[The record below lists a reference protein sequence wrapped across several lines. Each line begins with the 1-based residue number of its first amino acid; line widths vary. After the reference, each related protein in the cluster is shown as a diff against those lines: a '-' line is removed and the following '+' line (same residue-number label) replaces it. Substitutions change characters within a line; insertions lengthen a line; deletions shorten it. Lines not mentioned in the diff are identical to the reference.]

1 MITSSFKK
9 IYICSFVVLR
19 PRGSPAHPVEEATNI
34 EVSEELFKE
43 LKEVVPKDVRETHE
57 VAQTA
62 ETDEKKRKRSK
73 RKISHEN
80 VLEEQYKALI
90 LKQENLTLKKRKLEL
105 EVFLLEQRACLIP
118 TQVSIN
124 LSP

>member
-1 MITSSFKK
+1 M
-9 IYICSFVVLR
+9 
-19 PRGSPAHPVEEATNI
+19 
-34 EVSEELFKE
+34 
-43 LKEVVPKDVRETHE
+43 VPKDVQETHE

-73 RKISHEN
+73 RKISHDY
-80 VLEEQYKALI
+80 VLQAKYKASI

>member
-1 MITSSFKK
+1 M
-9 IYICSFVVLR
+9 
-19 PRGSPAHPVEEATNI
+19 
-34 EVSEELFKE
+34 
-43 LKEVVPKDVRETHE
+43 VVPKDVRETHE

-105 EVFLLEQRACLIP
+105 EVFLLEQRACLIH

-124 LSP
+124 SSP

>member
-1 MITSSFKK
+1 M
-9 IYICSFVVLR
+9 
-19 PRGSPAHPVEEATNI
+19 
-34 EVSEELFKE
+34 
-43 LKEVVPKDVRETHE
+43 VPKDVRETHE

-62 ETDEKKRKRSK
+62 ETDEKKRRSK

>member
-1 MITSSFKK
+1 M
-9 IYICSFVVLR
+9 
-19 PRGSPAHPVEEATNI
+19 
-34 EVSEELFKE
+34 
-43 LKEVVPKDVRETHE
+43 VPKDVRETNE

-62 ETDEKKRKRSK
+62 ETDKKRRKRSK

-80 VLEEQYKALI
+80 VLEEQFKALI
-90 LKQENLTLKKRKLEL
+90 LKQENLTLMKKLEL

>member
-1 MITSSFKK
+1 M
-9 IYICSFVVLR
+9 
-19 PRGSPAHPVEEATNI
+19 
-34 EVSEELFKE
+34 
-43 LKEVVPKDVRETHE
+43 VPKDVRETHE

-62 ETDEKKRKRSK
+62 ETDENKRKRSK

-90 LKQENLTLKKRKLEL
+90 LKQEKLEL